1 MELYKRKDGRS
12 PFWFFDAV
20 DDKGNRVRRS
30 TKQTDKRK
38 AMQVALD
45 MLASDPKVTKEI
57 TLGDAAD
64 KYVDKL
70 KANGKSWQLTQK
82 IFEKTFA
89 RDATTTKGDVRWAG
103 RFRLDEKRH
112 LSTLSQSDIE
122 ALRTARGVEG
132 NKPGTIAN
140 ELRQLR
146 AMARHAAKGLG
157 MKGCSVDAWGVPK
170 DHEKTRYLTGD
181 EARAALRILHP
192 DTPRLMGRSSV
203 PEVVQGTHRRWLQDA
218 HDLLLAYI
226 LTGGRCMEVN
236 RLTVPQVNL
245 QTRTVKLLG
254 KGNKAR
260 ELPLVEEAVEMFTRR
275 VEEAKAEKRVLLFP
289 GKEGKVRHGGSRAV
303 RRALDAA
310 GCNPPELVSQFGAAT
325 IHSLR
330 HTYASWLRQRGIGL
344 DELPP
349 LLGHTTMAMSN
360 RYKHVPDE
368 ERIARVHA
376 AFSKVGTLG
385 HTSDTPSAHSA
396 KNKHESAD

>member
-45 MLASDPKVTKEI
+45 MLATDPKVTKEI
-57 TLGDAAD
+57 TLGDAAK

-70 KANGKSWQLTQK
+70 KANQKSWELSEK
-82 IFEKTFA
+82 IFDKTFA
-89 RDATTTKGDVRWAG
+89 RASTKELAAARWGD
-103 RFRLDEKRH
+103 RFRLDEKKH
-112 LSTLSQSDIE
+112 LSALTQSDIE
-122 ALRTARGVEG
+122 CLRTARALEG

-146 AMARHAAKGLG
+146 AMARYAAKGLG
-157 MKGCSVDAWGVPK
+157 MKGCSVEAWGVPK
-170 DHEKTRYLTGD
+170 DNEKTRYLTGD
-181 EARAALRILHP
+181 EAREALRILHP
-192 DTPRLMGRSSV
+192 DTPRQMGRSSV
-203 PEVVQGTHRRWLQDA
+203 PEVVQGTHRQWLQDA

-226 LTGGRCMEVN
+226 VTGGRCMEVN
-236 RLTVPQVNL
+236 NLTVPQVNL
-245 QTRTVKLLG
+245 ETRTVKFLG
-254 KGNKAR
+254 KGKKTR
-260 ELPLVEEAVEMFTRR
+260 EVPLVEEAFEMFARR
-275 VEEAKAEKRVLLFP
+275 IAEAKAAKRVLLFP
-289 GKEGKVRHGGSRAV
+289 GKDGKVRHGGSRSV

-310 GCNPPELVSQFGAAT
+310 GCNPPELVKQFGSAT

-330 HTYASWLRQRGIGL
+330 HTYASWLRQRGLGL

-368 ERIARVHA
+368 QRIARVHA
-376 AFSKVGTLG
+376 AFSKVGTLSHTGTPEG
-385 HTSDTPSAHSA
+385 HTIGTLDQ
-396 KNKHESAD
+396 E